1 MSILSWLFPS
11 EADRL
16 RTARDLM
23 ARGRYEDARRGL
35 MLCKSEEAESLY
47 DVCSAALD
55 KETSAKL
62 KKDARAAGFRGWR
75 VEVTMSDARSKARM
89 EALIAAELTKAK
101 VDLETPA
108 IDQEAVQAAID
119 RAERKA
125 QSKGIA
131 GAATLKLVP
140 VVEGGRGR

>member
-1 MSILSWLFPS
+1 MGILSWLFPS

-16 RTARDLM
+16 RSARDLM
-23 ARGRYEDARRGL
+23 ARGRYEDARRL
-35 MLCKSEEAESLY
+35 ILQCKSDEAESLY

-62 KKDARAAGFRGWR
+62 KKEARAAGFRGWR
-75 VEVTMSDARSKARM
+75 VEVTMSDARGKARM
-89 EALIAAELTKAK
+89 EALIATELTKAG
-101 VDLETPA
+101 VDLETPE
-108 IDQEAVQAAID
+108 IDQEAVQTAID

-125 QSKGIA
+125 RNKGIA

-140 VVEGGRGR
+140 VMEGGRGR

>member
-1 MSILSWLFPS
+1 MGILSWLFPS

-16 RTARDLM
+16 RTARELM

-35 MLCKSEEAESLY
+35 MQCKGEEADSRY

-62 KKDARAAGFRGWR
+62 KKEARAAGFRGWR
-75 VEVTMSDARSKARM
+75 VEVTMSDARGKARM
-89 EALIAAELTKAK
+89 EALIAAELAK
-101 VDLETPA
+101 SGVDLETPEV
-108 IDQEAVQAAID
+108 DQEGVQKAID

-125 QSKGIA
+125 RNKGIA

-140 VVEGGRGR
+140 VMEGGRGR